1 MVSRKLLPET
11 FSDMANHAATTSPEV
26 RRNPGRSHRT
36 IGPRAAKS
44 QRHAARQSGKRITAQ
59 ELTDP
64 GTLEPCDN
72 LCYCAYGDFSLA
84 DMARWIGLPLNQYE
98 SITRHMLST
107 GKREVICDPACQD
120 CEGSGF
126 ISSGENDYAQNDR
139 WQKHLRPMHWQ
150 RSWSGCSSM
159 AGLKSGTC

>member
-1 MVSRKLLPET
+1 MLLPPPMPRPHLYGPSTEQNEIQEMSI
-11 FSDMANHAATTSPEV
+11 FDIK
-26 RRNPGRSHRT
+26 RN
-36 IGPRAAKS
+36 RAITRFAKS

-139 WQKHLRPMHWQ
+139 WQKHLRPMHCQ

-159 AGLKSGTC
+159 GGLNSGTC